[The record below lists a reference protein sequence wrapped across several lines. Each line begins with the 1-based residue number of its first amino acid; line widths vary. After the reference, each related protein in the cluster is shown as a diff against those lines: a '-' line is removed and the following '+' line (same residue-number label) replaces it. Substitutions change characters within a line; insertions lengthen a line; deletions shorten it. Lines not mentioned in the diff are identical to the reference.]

1 MPTTNDPTIIYWDS
15 CVFLAW
21 LKDEDRP
28 GTEMADL
35 ASVVE
40 EIGKNNFH
48 LITSV
53 TTKIEVLPKR
63 SGENVITRFN
73 ELFKQKNVDAV
84 IIDERIA
91 NKASEIREYY
101 IEESKRTK
109 ERALGFADTL
119 HLATAIIREAS
130 IFHTFDDG
138 KSNNR
143 SLLKLDG
150 NVAGHPLKI
159 EKPHTRQGTFDFQ
172 KHQKSKD

>member
-1 MPTTNDPTIIYWDS
+1 MPTANDTPIIYWDA
-15 CVFLAW
+15 CVFLSW
-21 LKDEDRP
+21 LKNENRP

-40 EIGKNNFH
+40 EIEKNNFH

-63 SGENVITRFN
+63 SGEDVMTEFN
-73 ELFKQKNVDAV
+73 NLFKKRNVDAI

-109 ERALGFADTL
+109 NRALGFADTL

-130 IFHTFDDG
+130 VFHTFDDG

-143 SLLKLDG
+143 GLLELNG

-159 EKPHTRQGTFDFQ
+159 EKPHTWQGSFDFQ
-172 KHQKSKD
+172 NYKKPEN